1 MQENKVT
8 DIAPENLDRLG
19 LLIEQGQFELLL
31 PKEWKTADVR
41 LIYLMNDA
49 VESFLVFQN
58 ARMCG
63 TYQEKFDGELSAA
76 LATEKDGYVLA
87 VHQGM

>member
-1 MQENKVT
+1 MGEGGC
-8 DIAPENLDRLG
+8 AAGGGRL
-19 LLIEQGQFELLL
+19 
-31 PKEWKTADVR
+31 TCR
-41 LIYLMNDA
+41 LVYLMNDA

-87 VHQGM
+87 GSSGDECIYLIFYRNGIGSAPV